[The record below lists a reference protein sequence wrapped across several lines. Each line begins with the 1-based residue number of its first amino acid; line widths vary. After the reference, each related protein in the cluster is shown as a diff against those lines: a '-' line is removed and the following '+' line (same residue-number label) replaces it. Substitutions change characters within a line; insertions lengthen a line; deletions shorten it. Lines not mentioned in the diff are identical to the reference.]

1 MTARSEFSFSCR
13 PETASRLFGASFF
26 VVDRLTGKPIHIDTG
41 NSYFGLCNLIH
52 RLTKG
57 EDGVYFTYTDDN
69 PIAFNPF
76 YTADKVFDI
85 KKRESIKTLL
95 LTLWKGGP
103 NNNGKNFILRF
114 ERYFYFINLSL
125 SLYDWNCQLQGY
137 GYLHIGFFQYRV
149 TG

>member
-1 MTARSEFSFSCR
+1 VTARSEFTFSCR

-76 YTADKVFDI
+76 YTADKMFDI

-95 LTLWKGGP
+95 LTLWKGGVRETTVCLVE
-103 NNNGKNFILRF
+103 GIRTTSLRPVRRRWQCKSALLVNTRK
-114 ERYFYFINLSL
+114 EKAESE
-125 SLYDWNCQLQGY
+125 SAKSGC
-137 GYLHIGFFQYRV
+137 
-149 TG
+149 